1 MKLENKLVGC
11 SFLYLVRVH
20 SSLTSWADHLA
31 KLIKYL
37 LYVCVNRIAY
47 INIIMVIFV
56 GGPSDSIYSGFQQGI
71 HIVNR
76 TK

>member
-1 MKLENKLVGC
+1 MKLENKLVGG

-37 LYVCVNRIAY
+37 LYVCVNRIAC

-56 GGPSDSIYSGFQQGI
+56 GGPSIYSGFQQGV
-71 HIVNR
+71 HIVNGA
-76 TK
+76 K